1 MLFYE
6 HIKDMLRIIMH
17 GCNGRMGQAIT
28 RLVKED
34 NDMQIVAGIDPF
46 DGVLNDYP
54 VYKSIAECNI
64 QADVVIDFAFAN
76 AVDGLLDYCLE
87 KKLPIVLCTT
97 GLTEEQM
104 ARVKEASKEIAI
116 LKSANMSLGVNLL
129 IKLLKGAAPVLGNA
143 GFDIE
148 IVEQHHKMKKDAP
161 SGTALA
167 LADTIN
173 ESLDNKYTYVYD
185 RTGRSEAR
193 RENEIGISAVRGG
206 TIVGIHDVIFAG
218 EDEVITLNH
227 TAYSRAIFAKGA
239 LTAAKF
245 LAGKE
250 PGYYDMQDVIA

>member
-1 MLFYE
+1 M
-6 HIKDMLRIIMH
+6 IRIIMH

-28 RLVKED
+28 RLAKE
-34 NDMQIVAGIDPF
+34 NNELTIVAGVDPF
-46 DGVLNDYP
+46 DGVANDYP
-54 VYKSIAECNI
+54 VFKSIEECNVE
-64 QADVVIDFAFAN
+64 ADVVIDFASAK
-76 AVDGLLDYCLE
+76 AVDSLLTYCLD
-87 KKLPIVLCTT
+87 KKLPVVLCTT
-97 GLTEEQM
+97 GLSEEQLVK
-104 ARVKEASKEIAI
+104 VKEASKEIAV

-129 IKLLKGAAPVLGNA
+129 IKLLKESAPILGNA

-167 LADTIN
+167 LADAIN
-173 ESLDNKYTYVYD
+173 ESMDNRYSYVFD
-185 RTGRSEAR
+185 RSPRSEAR
-193 RENEIGISAVRGG
+193 RENEIGISSVRGG

-239 LTAAKF
+239 LSAAAF

-250 PGYYDMQDVIA
+250 AGYYDMQDVIA

>member
-1 MLFYE
+1 M
-6 HIKDMLRIIMH
+6 IRIIMH

-28 RLVKED
+28 RLAKE
-34 NDMQIVAGIDPF
+34 NNELTIVAGVDPF
-46 DGVLNDYP
+46 DGVANDYP
-54 VYKSIAECNI
+54 VFKSIEECNVE
-64 QADVVIDFAFAN
+64 ADVVIDFASAK
-76 AVDGLLDYCLE
+76 AVDSLLTYCLD
-87 KKLPIVLCTT
+87 KKLPVVLCTT
-97 GLTEEQM
+97 GLSEEQLVK
-104 ARVKEASKEIAI
+104 VKEASKEIAV

-129 IKLLKGAAPVLGNA
+129 IKLLKESAPVLGNA

-167 LADTIN
+167 LADAIN
-173 ESLDNKYTYVYD
+173 ESMDNRYSYVYD
-185 RTGRSEAR
+185 RSPRSEAR
-193 RENEIGISAVRGG
+193 RENEIGISSVRGG

-239 LTAAKF
+239 LSAAAF

-250 PGYYDMQDVIA
+250 AGYYDMQDVIA

>member
-1 MLFYE
+1 MV
-6 HIKDMLRIIMH
+6 RIIMH
-17 GCNGRMGQAIT
+17 GCNGRMGQTIS
-28 RLVKED
+28 RLAKED
-34 NDMQIVAGIDPF
+34 NDVEIVAGIDPF
-46 DGVLNDYP
+46 EGIVNDYP
-54 VYKSIAECNI
+54 VFKNIKECDVE
-64 QADVVIDFAFAN
+64 ADAVIDFASAQ
-76 AVDGLLDYCLE
+76 AVDGLLDYCIE
-87 KKLPIVLCTT
+87 KKVPVCLCTT
-97 GLTEEQM
+97 GLSAQQLQ
-104 ARVKEASKEIAI
+104 RVEEASKSIAV
-116 LKSANMSLGVNLL
+116 LKSANMSVGVNLL
-129 IKLLKGAAPVLGNA
+129 IKILKDNAKVLSDA

-148 IVEQHHKMKKDAP
+148 IVEKHHKMKKDAP

-218 EDEVITLNH
+218 EVEVITLNH

-250 PGYYDMQDVIA
+250 AGYYDMQDVIA